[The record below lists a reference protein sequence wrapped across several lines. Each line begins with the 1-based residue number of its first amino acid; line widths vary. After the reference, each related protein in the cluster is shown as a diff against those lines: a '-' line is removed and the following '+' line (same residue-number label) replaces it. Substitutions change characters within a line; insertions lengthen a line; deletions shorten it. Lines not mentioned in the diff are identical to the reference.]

1 MHCFYRV
8 FFTLWP
14 RHVIDVSWFSP
25 KHMGCACGLV
35 SRYMGTYI
43 LKAIFSNFLF
53 PSAFM
58 SAALVWVCAKRPRK
72 GRVLVIFFPCR
83 GCRGR
88 DRPLFLKMVDAIAVQ
103 AAFLWCF
110 QSRLCRCLSFA
121 HLLSFCHSHR
131 RPGAAGGVRRWLPA
145 LPSKTIISSC
155 FLANC
160 HPDLLPPRVEG
171 GGRAQ
176 GKPHG
181 SSFTR
186 CLSRFQA
193 KRVDC

>member
-88 DRPLFLKMVDAIAVQ
+88 DRPLFFKDGGCDSSAGSFPVALSEQAVPMLV
-103 AAFLWCF
+103 FCPLTV
-110 QSRLCRCLSFA
+110 
-121 HLLSFCHSHR
+121 LLSQSQETRSSR
-131 RPGAAGGVRRWLPA
+131 RGQEM
-145 LPSKTIISSC
+145 TSC
-155 FLANC
+155 S
-160 HPDLLPPRVEG
+160 P
-171 GGRAQ
+171 Q
-176 GKPHG
+176 
-181 SSFTR
+181 
-186 CLSRFQA
+186 
-193 KRVDC
+193 